1 MYTQPPRYKY
11 EFKRKVYTGLA
22 LFFLV
27 VVGAGCA
34 STPPQE
40 EGPYLKIQGGQDSG
54 GVTWSK

>member
-1 MYTQPPRYKY
+1 MCTQPQRCKY
-11 EFKRKVYTGLA
+11 GFKRNVYTGLT

-40 EGPYLKIQGGQDSG
+40 EGPYLKIQGGQNSG